1 MKEESIQTILIK
13 LNNVIQSSK
22 TLSQLSV
29 AENYSIRAL
38 KKIRNMLS
46 RSFSGHRKFLCII
59 NDVEHDIQEKRRELC
74 DGV

>member
-29 AENYSIRAL
+29 AEKYSIQAL
-38 KKIRNMLS
+38 KKIHNMLS

-59 NDVEHDIQEKRRELC
+59 KDVERDIQEKRRELC
-74 DGV
+74 